1 MRLVMFLGAA
11 ALSACASFPPPNET
25 VASSMASVRGA
36 EEVGAADVP
45 KAALQLQLAQEEVQ
59 KAKQLLAD
67 GENERAYYMALRAAN
82 DAELANALA
91 RENHAANAASKAAA
105 EAKAAAAP
113 NP

>member
-1 MRLVMFLGAA
+1 MRVVLILGVAFA
-11 ALSACASFPPPNET
+11 SACASFPPPNDT
-25 VASSMASVRGA
+25 LAQSVASVRGA

-45 KAALQLQLAQEEVQ
+45 QAALSLQLAREEVA
-59 KAKQLLAD
+59 KAKALLAE

-91 RENHAANAASKAAA
+91 RENHAASEAKRADA
-105 EAKAAAAP
+105 EAKAAARP